1 MIMGRIK
8 RNVDTCTDPRFDGN
22 TCCNDGTSAADDEG
36 VNELRKMC
44 YKEVTKKEEDG
55 NKWF

>member
-8 RNVDTCTDPRFDGN
+8 RNADTCTDPRFDGN

-55 NKWF
+55 NK